1 MSTIIAFIGVLFV
14 MYILI
19 PIWVYIVSRAAAS
32 GMLNSLAD
40 FNKEMEE

>member
-1 MSTIIAFIGVLFV
+1 MGTFMAFIGIMFV
-14 MYILI
+14 MYALI
-19 PIWVYIVSRAAAS
+19 PIWVYILARAAAS